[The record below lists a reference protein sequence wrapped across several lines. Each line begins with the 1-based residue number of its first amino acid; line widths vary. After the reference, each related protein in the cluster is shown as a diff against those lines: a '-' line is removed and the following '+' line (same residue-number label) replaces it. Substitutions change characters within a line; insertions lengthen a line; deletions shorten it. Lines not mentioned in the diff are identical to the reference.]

1 MRCDPHGRATLCG
14 AHLFGLKLATRNDA
28 RCVAVALGNWT
39 APPCEPPRHS
49 LHYPEGATEQVRPE
63 YSDHQ
68 HRIDILFGS
77 LFP

>member
-39 APPCEPPRHS
+39 APPCEPP
-49 LHYPEGATEQVRPE
+49 QVAGTRSITPRGQPNK
-63 YSDHQ
+63 SDQ
-68 HRIDILFGS
+68 NIQLINIV
-77 LFP
+77 